1 MKLGYYQNENRK
13 KLGRVFFGD
22 YITASANADMRI
34 NALLKGRLLVDT
46 MKHAEDSG
54 KTSDR
59 KLSTLSSMLNL
70 THLP

>member
-1 MKLGYYQNENRK
+1 MKLGYYQNDNLR
-13 KLGRVFFGD
+13 KLGRVYFGD
-22 YITASANADMRI
+22 YITGSINADMRI

-70 THLP
+70 AHLP

>member
-1 MKLGYYQNENRK
+1 MKLGYYQNDNLK
-13 KLGRVFFGD
+13 KFGRIFLGD
-22 YITASANADMRI
+22 YITGSINADLRI

-46 MKHAEDSG
+46 MRHAEDSG